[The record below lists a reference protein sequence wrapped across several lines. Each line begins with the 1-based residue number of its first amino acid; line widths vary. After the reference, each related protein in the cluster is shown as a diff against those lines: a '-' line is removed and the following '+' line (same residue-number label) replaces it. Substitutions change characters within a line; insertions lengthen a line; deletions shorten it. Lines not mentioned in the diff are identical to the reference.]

1 MKTTASLS
9 TKLDWQLIIAY
20 ILLMLIGWIS
30 IYSAGY
36 NSEGPNIFNVNYT
49 YGKQFVW
56 IVLSLIIGFFI
67 LNVNSK
73 IFSMFANVYYFL
85 TLGLLVLVFFLAK
98 EVNGAKA
105 WIDLGF
111 FRLQPSEFAKFTT
124 ALALASYISNLD
136 FNIQKKSNFIISVL
150 IFMVPFFL
158 VLAQHDMG
166 SALVFLS
173 FFLLLNRFGMPSWI
187 LYLGFYVIVLSVVS
201 LLFPIYWIIGFLIVI
216 ASVILYLIRKRKEF
230 VQFMMLAGIVIL
242 VSGIY
247 SFSIDLVIKKLD
259 KHQQDRIYVMLGK
272 SEDANGKKLNN
283 YQVIQSEI
291 AVGAGQFLGK
301 GFLKGT
307 QSKGNFLPAKETDTI
322 FCTLAEEWG
331 FLGSL
336 FTLGLL
342 VFIIIRII
350 YLAEKQKSK
359 FAKVYGYA
367 VVCIFM
373 IHYII
378 NIGMTLGVLPVIGI
392 PLPALSYG
400 GSSLI
405 SFTILV
411 FVFVKMD
418 SEKWIYA

>member
-1 MKTTASLS
+1 
-9 TKLDWQLIIAY
+9 
-20 ILLMLIGWIS
+20 
-30 IYSAGY
+30 
-36 NSEGPNIFNVNYT
+36 
-49 YGKQFVW
+49 
-56 IVLSLIIGFFI
+56 
-67 LNVNSK
+67 
-73 IFSMFANVYYFL
+73 
-85 TLGLLVLVFFLAK
+85 
-98 EVNGAKA
+98 
-105 WIDLGF
+105 
-111 FRLQPSEFAKFTT
+111 
-124 ALALASYISNLD
+124 
-136 FNIQKKSNFIISVL
+136 
-150 IFMVPFFL
+150 
-158 VLAQHDMG
+158 
-166 SALVFLS
+166 
-173 FFLLLNRFGMPSWI
+173 
-187 LYLGFYVIVLSVVS
+187 
-201 LLFPIYWIIGFLIVI
+201 
-216 ASVILYLIRKRKEF
+216 
-230 VQFMMLAGIVIL
+230 
-242 VSGIY
+242 
-247 SFSIDLVIKKLD
+247 
-259 KHQQDRIYVMLGK
+259 MLGK

-342 VFIIIRII
+342 VFIMIRII

-392 PLPALSYG
+392 PLPELSYG